1 MRILNITIA
10 ITILIGACIIGS
22 VNTGGIGSLWDVI
35 SLAIILGPAYFLTAS
50 SANSYNFIKDKN
62 SILLFGELCWGFG
75 LIGTCVGFIFM
86 CAGMTMPAPAGVD
99 LLSTLAANFGIAII
113 TILYG
118 LLFKYAFALPLAHSI
133 KES

>member
-1 MRILNITIA
+1 MRILNIAIA
-10 ITILIGACIIGS
+10 FVIVLGACIIGS
-22 VNTGGIGSLWDVI
+22 ANTGGIGALWDAI

-50 SANSYNFIKDKN
+50 SANSYNFFKDKK
-62 SILLFGELCWGFG
+62 SILLFGELCLGFG
-75 LIGTCVGFIFM
+75 LIGTLIGFIFM
-86 CAGMTMPAPAGVD
+86 FAGMAMPAPPEAD
-99 LLSTLAANFGIAII
+99 LIATLASNLAIAII